1 MGNYW
6 VLQMEVFSMKNK
18 PENKLAFSVLAT
30 LTTGIALVYTFIMFH
45 RIVFAVVGVGVLFLI
60 TAYILTQNIIA
71 YVTMRNK
78 SMNVQIKNYID
89 DISHQIETMNGVQ
102 SKLGK
107 ATYLYTRQ
115 AAEKVTNLENNYTES
130 QAALYKNLSTITNTQ
145 NKATKLMIKYDL
157 NNTTKLIS
165 TIKDMR
171 NHLSETMVQG
181 FDQIQPNNDD
191 VVAVLNDIVSYLK
204 SQPQQVNQGLS
215 VQLNNVAHEL
225 QNISTSIQQVQMP
238 AGSMQTQASVG
249 AMNYSAPSDT
259 TADIVNPETV
269 NNTATA
275 YDQEP
280 VPEETNVITEAAAIP
295 EPIITEEAAPV
306 QETASTDMTE
316 TATDPI
322 PSVDTIDKTATPDIS
337 ATDIP
342 ATENTSEASAN
353 TITDDTV
360 PEPIESAV
368 AENSANDIS
377 TSDNMLGV
385 EGKSSNDMLSAD
397 EIAALFAAADP
408 TPKKEDPVIEDEKE
422 EPFTPTFTVVGKST
436 DPVEEPEEPAKVAT
450 IGDVIA
456 SDDPNRQLSADEIA
470 ALFAAADPVP
480 KKEEPVAAEEA
491 PATPVTDDPNRQLS
505 PDEIAALFAASEPTP
520 KSDEEARIEEQKMD
534 EALAAQAATAPTVTP
549 VSDDPNKQL
558 SPDEIAALFASLG

>member
-1 MGNYW
+1 
-6 VLQMEVFSMKNK
+6 MKNK

-259 TADIVNPETV
+259 AADIVNPETV

-322 PSVDTIDKTATPDIS
+322 PSVDTIEEPLDTSTADI
-337 ATDIP
+337 A
-342 ATENTSEASAN
+342 ATESIVETPEN
-353 TITDDTV
+353 TISVDTITETAEAAITDTT
-360 PEPIESAV
+360 EST
-368 AENSANDIS
+368 EDS
-377 TSDNMLGV
+377 TTSLGI

-436 DPVEEPEEPAKVAT
+436 DPVAEPEEPAKVAT

-470 ALFAAADPVP
+470 ALFAAADPAP

-534 EALAAQAATAPTVTP
+534 EALAAQAAAAPTVTP

>member
-1 MGNYW
+1 M
-6 VLQMEVFSMKNK
+6 NK

-30 LTTGIALVYTFIMFH
+30 LTTGIALIYTFIMFH
-45 RIVFAVVGVGVLFLI
+45 RILFAVVGVSILFLI
-60 TAYILTQNIIA
+60 TAYILVQNIVA
-71 YVTMRNK
+71 YITMRNK

-89 DISHQIETMNGVQ
+89 DISQQLETMNGAQ

-115 AAEKVTNLENNYTES
+115 AAEKVSTLENNYAES

-204 SQPQQVNQGLS
+204 SQPQQLNQGLS
-215 VQLNNVAHEL
+215 IQLNNVAHEL
-225 QNISTSIQQVQMP
+225 QNISTSIQQVQIP
-238 AGSMQTQASVG
+238 AGTPQVQTMADPAYADTEQAKDIPTDNMIPEDIAEDIPEAAVSEDI
-249 AMNYSAPSDT
+249 STIDT
-259 TADIVNPETV
+259 L
-269 NNTATA
+269 ATA
-275 YDQEP
+275 
-280 VPEETNVITEAAAIP
+280 
-295 EPIITEEAAPV
+295 
-306 QETASTDMTE
+306 ETASTE
-316 TATDPI
+316 KP
-322 PSVDTIDKTATPDIS
+322 V
-337 ATDIP
+337 
-342 ATENTSEASAN
+342 
-353 TITDDTV
+353 
-360 PEPIESAV
+360 IESIPEEPV
-368 AENSANDIS
+368 AESIPEEPVAESIPEEPVAESIPEEPVAESIPEEPVAESIPEEAVTNTTESP
-377 TSDNMLGV
+377 DNLGI

-408 TPKKEDPVIEDEKE
+408 APKKEEPVTEETEDA

-436 DPVEEPEEPAKVAT
+436 EAKEETEELTDNVTPITSTEPA
-450 IGDVIA
+450 
-456 SDDPNRQLSADEIA
+456 DDPNRQLSADEIA
-470 ALFAAADPVP
+470 ALFAASDPAP
-480 KKEEPVAAEEA
+480 KKEEPVVDTTPAA
-491 PATPVTDDPNRQLS
+491 PAADDPNRQLS
-505 PDEIAALFAASEPTP
+505 PDEIAALFAASEPEP

-534 EALAAQAATAPTVTP
+534 EALAAQAAAPTVTP

>member
-1 MGNYW
+1 M
-6 VLQMEVFSMKNK
+6 NK

-30 LTTGIALVYTFIMFH
+30 LTTGIALIYTFIMFH
-45 RIVFAVVGVGVLFLI
+45 RILFAVVGVSILFLI
-60 TAYILTQNIIA
+60 TAYILVQNIVA
-71 YVTMRNK
+71 YITMRNK

-89 DISHQIETMNGVQ
+89 DISQQIETMNGAQ

-115 AAEKVTNLENNYTES
+115 AAEKVSTLENNYAES

-191 VVAVLNDIVSYLK
+191 VVVVLNDIVSYLK
-204 SQPQQVNQGLS
+204 SQPQQMNQGLS
-215 VQLNNVAHEL
+215 IQLNNVAHEL
-225 QNISTSIQQVQMP
+225 QNISTSIQQVQVP
-238 AGSMQTQASVG
+238 ANTVPTQASVNPT
-249 AMNYSAPSDT
+249 NYSAPSY
-259 TADIVNPETV
+259 TATDIVNTETIP
-269 NNTATA
+269 TESTF
-275 YDQEP
+275 DQEP
-280 VPEETNVITEAAAIP
+280 VPEATNVITEEAVMP
-295 EPIITEEAAPV
+295 ETIMTEEAAPI
-306 QETASTDMTE
+306 QETASTDITE
-316 TATDPI
+316 NVTDTI
-322 PSVDTIDKTATPDIS
+322 PSVDTIEETITPDIS

-353 TITDDTV
+353 TIPDDTV
-360 PEPIESAV
+360 AEPTEAAV
-368 AENSANDIS
+368 AENPADDIP
-377 TSDNMLGV
+377 TSDNMSGIA
-385 EGKSSNDMLSAD
+385 GKSSNDMLSAD

-408 TPKKEDPVIEDEKE
+408 APKKEEPITEETEDT

-436 DPVEEPEEPAKVAT
+436 EAEEETEELTDNVTPITSTEPA
-450 IGDVIA
+450 
-456 SDDPNRQLSADEIA
+456 DDPNRQLSADEIA
-470 ALFAAADPVP
+470 ALFAAADPAP
-480 KKEEPVAAEEA
+480 KKEEPVVDTTPAA
-491 PATPVTDDPNRQLS
+491 PAADDPNRQLS
-505 PDEIAALFAASEPTP
+505 PDEIAALFAASEPAP

-534 EALAAQAATAPTVTP
+534 EALAAQAAAPTVTP

>member
-1 MGNYW
+1 M
-6 VLQMEVFSMKNK
+6 NK

-30 LTTGIALVYTFIMFH
+30 LTTGIALIYTFIMFH
-45 RIVFAVVGVGVLFLI
+45 RILFAVVGVSILFLI
-60 TAYILTQNIIA
+60 TAYILVQNIVA
-71 YVTMRNK
+71 YITMRNK

-89 DISHQIETMNGVQ
+89 DISQQIETMNGAQ

-115 AAEKVTNLENNYTES
+115 AAEKVSTLENNYAES

-204 SQPQQVNQGLS
+204 SQPQQMNQGLS
-215 VQLNNVAHEL
+215 IQLNNVAHEL
-225 QNISTSIQQVQMP
+225 QNISTSIQQVQVP
-238 AGSMQTQASVG
+238 ANTVPTQASVNPT
-249 AMNYSAPSDT
+249 NYSAPSY
-259 TADIVNPETV
+259 TATDIVNTETIP
-269 NNTATA
+269 TESTF
-275 YDQEP
+275 DQEP
-280 VPEETNVITEAAAIP
+280 VPEATNVITEEAVMP
-295 EPIITEEAAPV
+295 ETIMTEEAAPI
-306 QETASTDMTE
+306 QEIASTDITE
-316 TATDPI
+316 NVTDTI
-322 PSVDTIDKTATPDIS
+322 PSVDTIEETVTPDIS

-353 TITDDTV
+353 TIPDDTV
-360 PEPIESAV
+360 AEPTEAAV
-368 AENSANDIS
+368 AENPADDIP
-377 TSDNMLGV
+377 TSDNMSGIA
-385 EGKSSNDMLSAD
+385 GKSSNDMLSAD

-408 TPKKEDPVIEDEKE
+408 TPKKEEPVTEEAEQE

-436 DPVEEPEEPAKVAT
+436 EAEEETEELTDNVTPITSTEPA
-450 IGDVIA
+450 
-456 SDDPNRQLSADEIA
+456 DDPNRQLSADEIA
-470 ALFAAADPVP
+470 ALFAAADPAP
-480 KKEEPVAAEEA
+480 KKEEPVVDTTPAA
-491 PATPVTDDPNRQLS
+491 PAADDPNRQLS
-505 PDEIAALFAASEPTP
+505 PDEIAALFAASEPAP

-534 EALAAQAATAPTVTP
+534 EALAAQAATPTVTP

>member
-1 MGNYW
+1 MN
-6 VLQMEVFSMKNK
+6 NK

-45 RIVFAVVGVGVLFLI
+45 RIVFAVIGAGILFLI

-71 YVTMRNK
+71 YITMRNK

-89 DISHQIETMNGVQ
+89 DISHQLETMNGEQ
-102 SKLGK
+102 SRLGK

-115 AAEKVTNLENNYTES
+115 AAEKVSNLENNYTES

-215 VQLNNVAHEL
+215 IQLNNVAHEL
-225 QNISTSIQQVQMP
+225 QNISTSIQQVQVP
-238 AGSMQTQASVG
+238 ANTVPTQASVNPT
-249 AMNYSAPSDT
+249 NYSAPSY
-259 TADIVNPETV
+259 TATDVVNTETV
-269 NNTATA
+269 PTESTF
-275 YDQEP
+275 DQEP
-280 VPEETNVITEAAAIP
+280 VPEATNVIIEEAVMP
-295 EPIITEEAAPV
+295 ETIMTEEAAPI
-306 QETASTDMTE
+306 QETASTDITE
-316 TATDPI
+316 NVTDTI
-322 PSVDTIDKTATPDIS
+322 PSVDTIEETITPDIS

-353 TITDDTV
+353 IIPDDTV
-360 PEPIESAV
+360 AEPTEAAV
-368 AENSANDIS
+368 AENPADDIPA
-377 TSDNMLGV
+377 SDNISGI

-408 TPKKEDPVIEDEKE
+408 TPKKEEPVTEEAEEE

-436 DPVEEPEEPAKVAT
+436 DPVEEAEEPAKVAT
-450 IGDVIA
+450 IGDVLA

-470 ALFAAADPVP
+470 ALFAAADPAP
-480 KKEEPVAAEEA
+480 KKEEPVAAEV
-491 PATPVTDDPNRQLS
+491 PTTPVTDDPNRQLS

-534 EALAAQAATAPTVTP
+534 EALAAQAAAAPTVTP

>member
-1 MGNYW
+1 M
-6 VLQMEVFSMKNK
+6 NK

-30 LTTGIALVYTFIMFH
+30 LTTGIALIYTFIMFH
-45 RIVFAVVGVGVLFLI
+45 RILFAVVGVSILFLI
-60 TAYILTQNIIA
+60 TAYILVQNIVA
-71 YVTMRNK
+71 YITMRNK

-89 DISHQIETMNGVQ
+89 DISQQIETMNGAQ

-115 AAEKVTNLENNYTES
+115 AAEKVSTLENNYAES

-204 SQPQQVNQGLS
+204 SQPQQMNQGLS
-215 VQLNNVAHEL
+215 IQLNNVAHEL
-225 QNISTSIQQVQMP
+225 QNISTSIQQVQVP
-238 AGSMQTQASVG
+238 AGTPQVQT
-249 AMNYSAPSDT
+249 M
-259 TADIVNPETV
+259 ADPAYAGTEQTEDIPTDHMIPEDI
-269 NNTATA
+269 AE
-275 YDQEP
+275 DIP
-280 VPEETNVITEAAAIP
+280 EAA
-295 EPIITEEAAPV
+295 V
-306 QETASTDMTE
+306 
-316 TATDPI
+316 
-322 PSVDTIDKTATPDIS
+322 
-337 ATDIP
+337 
-342 ATENTSEASAN
+342 SE
-353 TITDDTV
+353 
-360 PEPIESAV
+360 
-368 AENSANDIS
+368 DIS
-377 TSDNMLGV
+377 TIDTLATTETTSTEKPVTESIPEEPVAESIPEGAVTNTTESQDNLGI

-408 TPKKEDPVIEDEKE
+408 APKKEEPITEETEDT

-436 DPVEEPEEPAKVAT
+436 EAEEETEELTDNVTPITSTEPV
-450 IGDVIA
+450 
-456 SDDPNRQLSADEIA
+456 DDPNRQLSADEIA
-470 ALFAAADPVP
+470 ALFAAADPAP
-480 KKEEPVAAEEA
+480 KKEEPVVDTTPAA
-491 PATPVTDDPNRQLS
+491 PAADDPNRQLS
-505 PDEIAALFAASEPTP
+505 PDEIAALFAASEPAP

-534 EALAAQAATAPTVTP
+534 EALAAQAAATPTVTP

>member
-1 MGNYW
+1 M
-6 VLQMEVFSMKNK
+6 NK

-30 LTTGIALVYTFIMFH
+30 LTTGIALIYTFIMFH
-45 RIVFAVVGVGVLFLI
+45 RILFAVVGVSILFLI
-60 TAYILTQNIIA
+60 TAYILVQNIVA
-71 YVTMRNK
+71 YITMRNK

-89 DISHQIETMNGVQ
+89 DISQQIETMNGAQ

-115 AAEKVTNLENNYTES
+115 AAEKVSTLENNYAES

-204 SQPQQVNQGLS
+204 SQPQQMNQGLS
-215 VQLNNVAHEL
+215 IQLNNVAHEL
-225 QNISTSIQQVQMP
+225 QNISTSIQQVQVP
-238 AGSMQTQASVG
+238 ANTVPTQASVNPT
-249 AMNYSAPSDT
+249 NYSAPSY
-259 TADIVNPETV
+259 
-269 NNTATA
+269 TATDIINTETIPTESTF
-275 YDQEP
+275 DQEP
-280 VPEETNVITEAAAIP
+280 VPEATNVITEEAVMP
-295 EPIITEEAAPV
+295 ETIMTEEAAPI
-306 QETASTDMTE
+306 QETASTDITE
-316 TATDPI
+316 NVTDTI
-322 PSVDTIDKTATPDIS
+322 PSVDTIEETITPDIS

-353 TITDDTV
+353 TIPDDTV
-360 PEPIESAV
+360 AEPTEAAV
-368 AENSANDIS
+368 AENPADDIP
-377 TSDNMLGV
+377 TSDNMSGIA
-385 EGKSSNDMLSAD
+385 GKSSNDMLSAD

-408 TPKKEDPVIEDEKE
+408 APKKEEPITEETEDT

-436 DPVEEPEEPAKVAT
+436 EAEEETEELTDNVTPITSTEPA
-450 IGDVIA
+450 
-456 SDDPNRQLSADEIA
+456 DDLNRQLSADEIA
-470 ALFAAADPVP
+470 ALFAAADPAP
-480 KKEEPVAAEEA
+480 KKEEPVVDTTPAA
-491 PATPVTDDPNRQLS
+491 PAADDSNRQLS
-505 PDEIAALFAASEPTP
+505 PDEIAALFAASEPAP

-534 EALAAQAATAPTVTP
+534 EALAAQATAPTVTP

>member
-1 MGNYW
+1 M
-6 VLQMEVFSMKNK
+6 NK

-30 LTTGIALVYTFIMFH
+30 LTTGIALIYTFIMFH
-45 RIVFAVVGVGVLFLI
+45 RILFAIVGVSILFLI
-60 TAYILTQNIIA
+60 TAYILVQNIVA
-71 YVTMRNK
+71 YITMRNK

-89 DISHQIETMNGVQ
+89 DISQQLETMNGAQ

-115 AAEKVTNLENNYTES
+115 AAEKVSTLENNYAES

-204 SQPQQVNQGLS
+204 SQPQQMNQGLS
-215 VQLNNVAHEL
+215 IQLNNVAHEL
-225 QNISTSIQQVQMP
+225 QNISTSIQQVQIP
-238 AGSMQTQASVG
+238 AGTPQVQTMADPAYADTEQAKNIPTDNMIPEDIAEDIPEAAVSEDI
-249 AMNYSAPSDT
+249 STIDT
-259 TADIVNPETV
+259 L
-269 NNTATA
+269 ATA
-275 YDQEP
+275 
-280 VPEETNVITEAAAIP
+280 
-295 EPIITEEAAPV
+295 
-306 QETASTDMTE
+306 ETASTE
-316 TATDPI
+316 KPVIESI
-322 PSVDTIDKTATPDIS
+322 PEEPVAESVLEEPVAES
-337 ATDIP
+337 IP
-342 ATENTSEASAN
+342 E
-353 TITDDTV
+353 
-360 PEPIESAV
+360 EPIAESIPEEAV
-368 AENSANDIS
+368 TNTTESP
-377 TSDNMLGV
+377 DNLGI

-408 TPKKEDPVIEDEKE
+408 APKKEEPVTEETADA

-436 DPVEEPEEPAKVAT
+436 EAKEETEELTDNVTPITSTEPA
-450 IGDVIA
+450 
-456 SDDPNRQLSADEIA
+456 DDPNRQLSADEIA
-470 ALFAAADPVP
+470 ALFAASDPAP
-480 KKEEPVAAEEA
+480 KKEEPVVDTTPAA
-491 PATPVTDDPNRQLS
+491 PAADDSNRQLS
-505 PDEIAALFAASEPTP
+505 TDEIAALFAASEPAP

-534 EALAAQAATAPTVTP
+534 EALAAQADAPTVTP

>member
-1 MGNYW
+1 M
-6 VLQMEVFSMKNK
+6 NK

-30 LTTGIALVYTFIMFH
+30 LTTGIALIYTFIMFH
-45 RIVFAVVGVGVLFLI
+45 RILFAVVGVSILFLI
-60 TAYILTQNIIA
+60 TAYILVQNIVA
-71 YVTMRNK
+71 YITMRNK

-89 DISHQIETMNGVQ
+89 DISQQIETMNGAQ

-115 AAEKVTNLENNYTES
+115 AAEKVSTLENNYAES

-204 SQPQQVNQGLS
+204 SQPQQMNQGLS
-215 VQLNNVAHEL
+215 IQLNNVAHEL
-225 QNISTSIQQVQMP
+225 QNISTSIQQVQVP
-238 AGSMQTQASVG
+238 ANTVPTQASVNPT
-249 AMNYSAPSDT
+249 NYSAPSY
-259 TADIVNPETV
+259 TATDIVNTETIP
-269 NNTATA
+269 TESTF
-275 YDQEP
+275 DQEP
-280 VPEETNVITEAAAIP
+280 VPEATNVITKEAVMP
-295 EPIITEEAAPV
+295 ETIMTEEAAPI
-306 QETASTDMTE
+306 QETASTDITE
-316 TATDPI
+316 NVTDTI
-322 PSVDTIDKTATPDIS
+322 PSVDTIEETITPDIS

-353 TITDDTV
+353 TIPDDTV
-360 PEPIESAV
+360 AEPTEAAV
-368 AENSANDIS
+368 AENPADDIP
-377 TSDNMLGV
+377 TPDNMLGIA
-385 EGKSSNDMLSAD
+385 GKSSNDMLSAD

-408 TPKKEDPVIEDEKE
+408 TPKKEEPVTEETEDT

-436 DPVEEPEEPAKVAT
+436 EAEEETEELTDNVTPITSTEPA
-450 IGDVIA
+450 
-456 SDDPNRQLSADEIA
+456 DDPNRQLSADEIA
-470 ALFAAADPVP
+470 ALFAAADPAP
-480 KKEEPVAAEEA
+480 KKEEPVVDTTPAA
-491 PATPVTDDPNRQLS
+491 PAADDPNRQLS
-505 PDEIAALFAASEPTP
+505 PDEIAALFAASEPAP

-534 EALAAQAATAPTVTP
+534 EALAAQAAAPTVTP

>member
-1 MGNYW
+1 M
-6 VLQMEVFSMKNK
+6 NK

-30 LTTGIALVYTFIMFH
+30 LTTGIALIYTFIMFH
-45 RIVFAVVGVGVLFLI
+45 RILFAVVGVSILFLI
-60 TAYILTQNIIA
+60 TAYILVQNIVA
-71 YVTMRNK
+71 YITMRNK

-89 DISHQIETMNGVQ
+89 DISQQLETMNGAQ

-107 ATYLYTRQ
+107 ATYLYARQ
-115 AAEKVTNLENNYTES
+115 AAEKVSTLENNYAES

-204 SQPQQVNQGLS
+204 SQPQQMNQGLS
-215 VQLNNVAHEL
+215 IQLNNVAHEL
-225 QNISTSIQQVQMP
+225 QNISTSIQQVQIP
-238 AGSMQTQASVG
+238 AGTPQVQTMADPAYADTEQAKDIPTDNMIPEDIAEDIPEAAVLEDISTI
-249 AMNYSAPSDT
+249 DT
-259 TADIVNPETV
+259 L
-269 NNTATA
+269 ATA
-275 YDQEP
+275 
-280 VPEETNVITEAAAIP
+280 
-295 EPIITEEAAPV
+295 
-306 QETASTDMTE
+306 ETASTE
-316 TATDPI
+316 KPVIESI
-322 PSVDTIDKTATPDIS
+322 PEEPVIES
-337 ATDIP
+337 
-342 ATENTSEASAN
+342 
-353 TITDDTV
+353 V
-360 PEPIESAV
+360 PEEPV
-368 AENSANDIS
+368 AESIPEEAVTNTTESP
-377 TSDNMLGV
+377 DNLGI

-408 TPKKEDPVIEDEKE
+408 APKKEEPVTEETADA

-436 DPVEEPEEPAKVAT
+436 EAKEETEELTDNVTPITSTEPA
-450 IGDVIA
+450 
-456 SDDPNRQLSADEIA
+456 DDPNRQLSADEIA
-470 ALFAAADPVP
+470 ALFASSDPAP
-480 KKEEPVAAEEA
+480 KKEEPVVDTTPAA
-491 PATPVTDDPNRQLS
+491 PAADDPNRQLS
-505 PDEIAALFAASEPTP
+505 PDEIAALFAASEPAP

-534 EALAAQAATAPTVTP
+534 EALAAQAAAPTVTP

>member
-1 MGNYW
+1 M
-6 VLQMEVFSMKNK
+6 NK

-30 LTTGIALVYTFIMFH
+30 LTTGIALIYTFIMFH
-45 RIVFAVVGVGVLFLI
+45 RILFAVVGVSILFLI
-60 TAYILTQNIIA
+60 TAYILVQNIVA
-71 YVTMRNK
+71 YITMRNK

-89 DISHQIETMNGVQ
+89 DISQQLETMNGAQ

-115 AAEKVTNLENNYTES
+115 AAKKVSTLENNYAES

-204 SQPQQVNQGLS
+204 SQPQQLNQGLS
-215 VQLNNVAHEL
+215 IQLNNVAHEL
-225 QNISTSIQQVQMP
+225 QNISTSIQQVQIP
-238 AGSMQTQASVG
+238 AGTPQVQTMADPAYADTEQAKDIPTDNMIPEDIAEDIPEAAVSEDI
-249 AMNYSAPSDT
+249 STIDT
-259 TADIVNPETV
+259 L
-269 NNTATA
+269 ATA
-275 YDQEP
+275 
-280 VPEETNVITEAAAIP
+280 
-295 EPIITEEAAPV
+295 
-306 QETASTDMTE
+306 ETASTE
-316 TATDPI
+316 KPVIESI
-322 PSVDTIDKTATPDIS
+322 PEEPVAESIPEEPVAESIPEEPVAESIPEEPVAESVLEEPVAES
-337 ATDIP
+337 
-342 ATENTSEASAN
+342 
-353 TITDDTV
+353 V
-360 PEPIESAV
+360 PEEAVTNTTESP
-368 AENSANDIS
+368 
-377 TSDNMLGV
+377 DNLGI

-408 TPKKEDPVIEDEKE
+408 APKKEEPVMEETADA

-436 DPVEEPEEPAKVAT
+436 EAKEETEEPTDNVTPITSTEPA
-450 IGDVIA
+450 
-456 SDDPNRQLSADEIA
+456 DDPSRQLSADEIA
-470 ALFAAADPVP
+470 ALFAASDPAP
-480 KKEEPVAAEEA
+480 KKEEPVVDTTPAA
-491 PATPVTDDPNRQLS
+491 PAADDSNRQLS
-505 PDEIAALFAASEPTP
+505 TDEIAALFAASEPAP

-534 EALAAQAATAPTVTP
+534 EALAAQAAAPTVTP

>member
-1 MGNYW
+1 M
-6 VLQMEVFSMKNK
+6 NK

-30 LTTGIALVYTFIMFH
+30 LTTGIALIYTFIMFH
-45 RIVFAVVGVGVLFLI
+45 RILFAVVGASILFLI
-60 TAYILTQNIIA
+60 TAYILVQNIVA
-71 YVTMRNK
+71 YITMRNK

-89 DISHQIETMNGVQ
+89 DISQQIETMNGAQ

-115 AAEKVTNLENNYTES
+115 AAEKVSTLENNYAES

-204 SQPQQVNQGLS
+204 SQPQQMNQGLS
-215 VQLNNVAHEL
+215 IQLNNVAHEL
-225 QNISTSIQQVQMP
+225 QNISTSIQQVQVP
-238 AGSMQTQASVG
+238 ANTVPTQASVNPT
-249 AMNYSAPSDT
+249 NYSAPSY
-259 TADIVNPETV
+259 TATDIVNTETIP
-269 NNTATA
+269 TESTF
-275 YDQEP
+275 DQES
-280 VPEETNVITEAAAIP
+280 VPEATNVITEEAVMP
-295 EPIITEEAAPV
+295 ETIMTEEAAPI
-306 QETASTDMTE
+306 QETASTDITE
-316 TATDPI
+316 NVTDTT
-322 PSVDTIDKTATPDIS
+322 PSVDTIEETITPDIS

-353 TITDDTV
+353 TIPDDTV
-360 PEPIESAV
+360 AEPTEAAV
-368 AENSANDIS
+368 AENPADDIP
-377 TSDNMLGV
+377 TSDNMSGIA
-385 EGKSSNDMLSAD
+385 GKSSNDMLSAD

-408 TPKKEDPVIEDEKE
+408 TPKKEEPVTEEAEQE

-436 DPVEEPEEPAKVAT
+436 DPVEEAEEPTKVAT
-450 IGDVIA
+450 IGDVLA

-470 ALFAAADPVP
+470 ALFAAADPAP
-480 KKEEPVAAEEA
+480 KKEEPVAAEV

-534 EALAAQAATAPTVTP
+534 EALATQAAATPTVTP

>member
-1 MGNYW
+1 M
-6 VLQMEVFSMKNK
+6 NK

-30 LTTGIALVYTFIMFH
+30 LTTGIALIYTFIMFH
-45 RIVFAVVGVGVLFLI
+45 RILFAVVGVSILFLI
-60 TAYILTQNIIA
+60 TAYILVQNIVA
-71 YVTMRNK
+71 YITMRNK

-89 DISHQIETMNGVQ
+89 DISQQLETMNGAQ

-115 AAEKVTNLENNYTES
+115 AAEKVSTLENNYAES

-204 SQPQQVNQGLS
+204 SQPQQLNQGLS
-215 VQLNNVAHEL
+215 IQLNNVAHEL
-225 QNISTSIQQVQMP
+225 QNISTSIQQVQIP
-238 AGSMQTQASVG
+238 AGTPQVQTMADPAYADTEQAKDIPTDNMILEDIAEDIPEAAVSEDI
-249 AMNYSAPSDT
+249 STIDT
-259 TADIVNPETV
+259 L
-269 NNTATA
+269 ATA
-275 YDQEP
+275 
-280 VPEETNVITEAAAIP
+280 
-295 EPIITEEAAPV
+295 
-306 QETASTDMTE
+306 ETASTE
-316 TATDPI
+316 KPVIESI
-322 PSVDTIDKTATPDIS
+322 PEEPVAESVLEEPVAES
-337 ATDIP
+337 IP
-342 ATENTSEASAN
+342 E
-353 TITDDTV
+353 
-360 PEPIESAV
+360 EPIAESIPEEAV
-368 AENSANDIS
+368 TNTTESP
-377 TSDNMLGV
+377 DNLGI

-408 TPKKEDPVIEDEKE
+408 APKKEEPVTEETADA

-436 DPVEEPEEPAKVAT
+436 EAKEETEEPTDNVTPITSTEPA
-450 IGDVIA
+450 
-456 SDDPNRQLSADEIA
+456 DDPNRQLSADEIA
-470 ALFAAADPVP
+470 ALFAASDPAP
-480 KKEEPVAAEEA
+480 KKEEPVVDTTPAA
-491 PATPVTDDPNRQLS
+491 PAADDPNRQLS
-505 PDEIAALFAASEPTP
+505 PDEIAALFAASEPAP

-534 EALAAQAATAPTVTP
+534 EALAAQAAAPTVTP

>member
-1 MGNYW
+1 M
-6 VLQMEVFSMKNK
+6 NK

-30 LTTGIALVYTFIMFH
+30 LTTGIALIYTFIMFH
-45 RIVFAVVGVGVLFLI
+45 RILFAVVGVSILFLI
-60 TAYILTQNIIA
+60 TAYILVQNIVA
-71 YVTMRNK
+71 YITMRNK

-89 DISHQIETMNGVQ
+89 DISQQIETMNGAQ

-115 AAEKVTNLENNYTES
+115 AAEKVSTLENNYAES

-204 SQPQQVNQGLS
+204 SQPQQMNQGLS
-215 VQLNNVAHEL
+215 IQLNNVAHEL
-225 QNISTSIQQVQMP
+225 QNISTSIQQVQVP
-238 AGSMQTQASVG
+238 AGTPQVQT
-249 AMNYSAPSDT
+249 M
-259 TADIVNPETV
+259 ADPAYAGTEQTEDIPTDHMIPEDI
-269 NNTATA
+269 AE
-275 YDQEP
+275 DIP
-280 VPEETNVITEAAAIP
+280 EAA
-295 EPIITEEAAPV
+295 V
-306 QETASTDMTE
+306 
-316 TATDPI
+316 
-322 PSVDTIDKTATPDIS
+322 
-337 ATDIP
+337 
-342 ATENTSEASAN
+342 SE
-353 TITDDTV
+353 
-360 PEPIESAV
+360 
-368 AENSANDIS
+368 DIS
-377 TSDNMLGV
+377 TIDTLATTETVSTEKPVIESIPEEPVAEFIPEEPVAESIPEEAVTNTTESQDNLGI

-408 TPKKEDPVIEDEKE
+408 APKKEEPITEETEDT

-436 DPVEEPEEPAKVAT
+436 EAEEETEELTDNVTPITSTEPA
-450 IGDVIA
+450 
-456 SDDPNRQLSADEIA
+456 DDPNRQLSADEIA
-470 ALFAAADPVP
+470 ALFAAADPAP
-480 KKEEPVAAEEA
+480 KKEEPVVDTTPAA
-491 PATPVTDDPNRQLS
+491 PAADDPNRQLS
-505 PDEIAALFAASEPTP
+505 PDEIAALFAASEPAP

-534 EALAAQAATAPTVTP
+534 EALAAQAAAPIVTP

>member
-1 MGNYW
+1 M
-6 VLQMEVFSMKNK
+6 NK

-30 LTTGIALVYTFIMFH
+30 LTTGIALIYTFIMFH
-45 RIVFAVVGVGVLFLI
+45 RILFAVVGVSILFLI
-60 TAYILTQNIIA
+60 TAYILVQNIVA
-71 YVTMRNK
+71 YITMRNK

-89 DISHQIETMNGVQ
+89 DISQQIETMNGAQ

-115 AAEKVTNLENNYTES
+115 AAEKVSTLENNYAES

-204 SQPQQVNQGLS
+204 SQPQQMNQGLS
-215 VQLNNVAHEL
+215 IQLNNVAHEL
-225 QNISTSIQQVQMP
+225 QNISTSIQQVQVP
-238 AGSMQTQASVG
+238 ANTVPTQASVNPT
-249 AMNYSAPSDT
+249 NYSAPSY
-259 TADIVNPETV
+259 TATDIVNTETIP
-269 NNTATA
+269 TESTF
-275 YDQEP
+275 DQES
-280 VPEETNVITEAAAIP
+280 VPEATNVITEEAVMP
-295 EPIITEEAAPV
+295 ETIMTEEAAPI
-306 QETASTDMTE
+306 QETASTDITE
-316 TATDPI
+316 NVTDTT
-322 PSVDTIDKTATPDIS
+322 PSVDTIEETITPDIS

-353 TITDDTV
+353 TIPDDTV
-360 PEPIESAV
+360 AEPTEAAV
-368 AENSANDIS
+368 AENPADDIP
-377 TSDNMLGV
+377 TSDNMSGIA
-385 EGKSSNDMLSAD
+385 GKSSNDMLSAD

-408 TPKKEDPVIEDEKE
+408 TPKKEEPVTEEAEQE

-436 DPVEEPEEPAKVAT
+436 DPVEEAEEPTKVAT
-450 IGDVIA
+450 IGDVLA

-470 ALFAAADPVP
+470 ALFAAADPAP
-480 KKEEPVAAEEA
+480 KKEEPVAAEV

-534 EALAAQAATAPTVTP
+534 EALAAQAAATPTVTP

>member
-1 MGNYW
+1 M
-6 VLQMEVFSMKNK
+6 NK

-30 LTTGIALVYTFIMFH
+30 LTTGIALIYTFIMFH
-45 RIVFAVVGVGVLFLI
+45 RILFAVVGVSILFLI
-60 TAYILTQNIIA
+60 TAYILVQNIVA
-71 YVTMRNK
+71 YITMRNK

-89 DISHQIETMNGVQ
+89 DISQQLETMNGAQ

-115 AAEKVTNLENNYTES
+115 AAEKVSTLENNYAES

-204 SQPQQVNQGLS
+204 SQPQQLNQGLS
-215 VQLNNVAHEL
+215 IQLNNVAHEL
-225 QNISTSIQQVQMP
+225 QNISTSIQQVQIP
-238 AGSMQTQASVG
+238 AGTPQVQTMADPAYADTEQAKDIPTDNMIPEDIAEDIPEAAVSEDI
-249 AMNYSAPSDT
+249 STIDT
-259 TADIVNPETV
+259 L
-269 NNTATA
+269 ATA
-275 YDQEP
+275 
-280 VPEETNVITEAAAIP
+280 
-295 EPIITEEAAPV
+295 
-306 QETASTDMTE
+306 ETASTE
-316 TATDPI
+316 KP
-322 PSVDTIDKTATPDIS
+322 V
-337 ATDIP
+337 
-342 ATENTSEASAN
+342 
-353 TITDDTV
+353 
-360 PEPIESAV
+360 IESIPEEPV
-368 AENSANDIS
+368 AESIPEEAVTNTTESP
-377 TSDNMLGV
+377 DNLGI

-408 TPKKEDPVIEDEKE
+408 APKKEEPVTEETADA

-436 DPVEEPEEPAKVAT
+436 EAKEETEELTDNVTPIT
-450 IGDVIA
+450 
-456 SDDPNRQLSADEIA
+456 STEPTDDPNRQLSADEIA
-470 ALFAAADPVP
+470 ALFAASDPAP
-480 KKEEPVAAEEA
+480 KKEEPVVDTTPAAPTA
-491 PATPVTDDPNRQLS
+491 DDPNRQLS
-505 PDEIAALFAASEPTP
+505 PDEIAALFAASEPAP

-534 EALAAQAATAPTVTP
+534 EALAAQAAAPTVTP

>member
-1 MGNYW
+1 M
-6 VLQMEVFSMKNK
+6 NK

-30 LTTGIALVYTFIMFH
+30 LTTGIALIYTFIMFH
-45 RIVFAVVGVGVLFLI
+45 RILFAVVGVSILFLI
-60 TAYILTQNIIA
+60 TAYILVQNIVA
-71 YVTMRNK
+71 YITMRNK

-89 DISHQIETMNGVQ
+89 DISQQIETMNGAQ

-115 AAEKVTNLENNYTES
+115 AAEKVSTLENNYAES

-204 SQPQQVNQGLS
+204 SQPQQMNQGLS
-215 VQLNNVAHEL
+215 IQLNNVAHEL
-225 QNISTSIQQVQMP
+225 QNISTSIQQVQVP
-238 AGSMQTQASVG
+238 AGTPQVQT
-249 AMNYSAPSDT
+249 M
-259 TADIVNPETV
+259 ADPAYAGTEQTEDIPTDHMIPEDI
-269 NNTATA
+269 AE
-275 YDQEP
+275 DIP
-280 VPEETNVITEAAAIP
+280 EAA
-295 EPIITEEAAPV
+295 V
-306 QETASTDMTE
+306 
-316 TATDPI
+316 
-322 PSVDTIDKTATPDIS
+322 
-337 ATDIP
+337 
-342 ATENTSEASAN
+342 SE
-353 TITDDTV
+353 
-360 PEPIESAV
+360 
-368 AENSANDIS
+368 DIS
-377 TSDNMLGV
+377 TIDTLATTETTSTEKPVTESIPEEPVAESIPEEPVAESIPEEAVTNTTESQDNLGI

-408 TPKKEDPVIEDEKE
+408 APKKEEPITEETEDT

-436 DPVEEPEEPAKVAT
+436 EAEEETEELTDNVTPITSTEPA
-450 IGDVIA
+450 
-456 SDDPNRQLSADEIA
+456 DDPNRQLSADEIA
-470 ALFAAADPVP
+470 ALFAAADPAP
-480 KKEEPVAAEEA
+480 KKEEPVVDTTPAA
-491 PATPVTDDPNRQLS
+491 PAADDPNRQLS
-505 PDEIAALFAASEPTP
+505 PDEIAALFAASEPAP

-534 EALAAQAATAPTVTP
+534 EALAAQAAAPTVTP

>member
-1 MGNYW
+1 
-6 VLQMEVFSMKNK
+6 MKNK

-269 NNTATA
+269 NNTATT

-322 PSVDTIDKTATPDIS
+322 SSVDTVEEPLDTSTADIAATESIVETPENTISVDTITETA
-337 ATDIP
+337 
-342 ATENTSEASAN
+342 EAA
-353 TITDDTV
+353 ITDTT
-360 PEPIESAV
+360 EST
-368 AENSANDIS
+368 EDS
-377 TSDNMLGV
+377 TTSLGI

-408 TPKKEDPVIEDEKE
+408 TPKKEDPVIEGEKE

-436 DPVEEPEEPAKVAT
+436 DPVAEPEEPAKVAT

-470 ALFAAADPVP
+470 ALFAAADPAP
-480 KKEEPVAAEEA
+480 KKEEPVAAEA
-491 PATPVTDDPNRQLS
+491 PTTPVTDDPNRQLS

-534 EALAAQAATAPTVTP
+534 EALAAQSAAAPTVTP

>member
-1 MGNYW
+1 MN
-6 VLQMEVFSMKNK
+6 NK

-45 RIVFAVVGVGVLFLI
+45 RIVFAVVGVGALFLI

-71 YVTMRNK
+71 YITMRNK

-204 SQPQQVNQGLS
+204 SQPQQVNEGLS
-215 VQLNNVAHEL
+215 IQLNNVAHEL
-225 QNISTSIQQVQMP
+225 QNISTSIQQVQVP
-238 AGSMQTQASVG
+238 TGSVQPQASVDT
-249 AMNYSAPSDT
+249 MNYSAPSDT
-259 TADIVNPETV
+259 RADAVNTETV
-269 NNTATA
+269 YTTATF
-275 YDQEP
+275 DQEP
-280 VPEETNVITEAAAIP
+280 VQEETNAITETAAIP
-295 EPIITEEAAPV
+295 EPIITEEAASM
-306 QETASTDMTE
+306 QETTSTDITE
-316 TATDPI
+316 NATDTI
-322 PSVDTIDKTATPDIS
+322 SSVDTIEETITPDIS

-353 TITDDTV
+353 TVTDDIV
-360 PEPIESAV
+360 PEPIEA
-368 AENSANDIS
+368 ATPTTFTED
-377 TSDNMLGV
+377 LGI
-385 EGKSSNDMLSAD
+385 EGKSSTDMLSTD
-397 EIAALFAAADP
+397 EIAALFAASEPA
-408 TPKKEDPVIEDEKE
+408 PKTEEASIEEVEEE

-470 ALFAAADPVP
+470 ALFAAADPTP
-480 KKEEPVAAEEA
+480 KKEEPVAAEV
-491 PATPVTDDPNRQLS
+491 PATPVADDPNRQLS

-534 EALAAQAATAPTVTP
+534 EALAAQAAATPTVTP

>member
-1 MGNYW
+1 MN
-6 VLQMEVFSMKNK
+6 NK

-45 RIVFAVVGVGVLFLI
+45 RIVFAVIGAGVLFLI

-71 YVTMRNK
+71 YITMRNK

-89 DISHQIETMNGVQ
+89 DISHQLETMNGEQ

-115 AAEKVTNLENNYTES
+115 AAEKVSNLENNYTES

-215 VQLNNVAHEL
+215 IQLNNVAHEL
-225 QNISTSIQQVQMP
+225 QNISTSIQQVQVP
-238 AGSMQTQASVG
+238 ANTVPTQASVNPT
-249 AMNYSAPSDT
+249 NYSAPSYT
-259 TADIVNPETV
+259 TADVVNTETLP
-269 NNTATA
+269 TESTF
-275 YDQEP
+275 DQEP
-280 VPEETNVITEAAAIP
+280 VPEATNVITEEAVMP
-295 EPIITEEAAPV
+295 ETIMTEETESTDITENV
-306 QETASTDMTE
+306 TDT
-316 TATDPI
+316 I
-322 PSVDTIDKTATPDIS
+322 PSVDTIEETITPDIS

-342 ATENTSEASAN
+342 ATENTSEASAD
-353 TITDDTV
+353 TIPDDTV
-360 PEPIESAV
+360 AEPTEAAV
-368 AENSANDIS
+368 AENSTDDIS
-377 TSDNMLGV
+377 TSDNMSGI

-408 TPKKEDPVIEDEKE
+408 TPKKEEPVTEEE

-436 DPVEEPEEPAKVAT
+436 DPVEEAEEPAKVAT

-470 ALFAAADPVP
+470 ALFAAADPAP
-480 KKEEPVAAEEA
+480 KKEEPVGAEA

-534 EALAAQAATAPTVTP
+534 EALAAQAAAAPTVTP

>member
-1 MGNYW
+1 M
-6 VLQMEVFSMKNK
+6 NK

-30 LTTGIALVYTFIMFH
+30 LTTGIALIYTFIMFH
-45 RIVFAVVGVGVLFLI
+45 RILFAVVGVSILFLI
-60 TAYILTQNIIA
+60 TAYILVQNIVA
-71 YVTMRNK
+71 YITMRNK

-89 DISHQIETMNGVQ
+89 DISQQIETMNGAQ

-115 AAEKVTNLENNYTES
+115 AAEKVSTLENNYAES

-204 SQPQQVNQGLS
+204 SQPQQMNQGLS
-215 VQLNNVAHEL
+215 IQLNNVAHEL

-238 AGSMQTQASVG
+238 AGTPQVQPMADPAYADTEQAKNIPTDN
-249 AMNYSAPSDT
+249 MIPE
-259 TADIVNPETV
+259 DIAE
-269 NNTATA
+269 
-275 YDQEP
+275 DI
-280 VPEETNVITEAAAIP
+280 PEEPIAESIP
-295 EPIITEEAAPV
+295 EEAV
-306 QETASTDMTE
+306 
-316 TATDPI
+316 
-322 PSVDTIDKTATPDIS
+322 
-337 ATDIP
+337 
-342 ATENTSEASAN
+342 AN
-353 TITDDTV
+353 TT
-360 PEPIESAV
+360 ES
-368 AENSANDIS
+368 
-377 TSDNMLGV
+377 SDNLGI

-408 TPKKEDPVIEDEKE
+408 TPKKEEPVTEENE
-422 EPFTPTFTVVGKST
+422 NAEPFTPTFTVVGKST
-436 DPVEEPEEPAKVAT
+436 ETAEETEELTDNVTPITSTEPA
-450 IGDVIA
+450 
-456 SDDPNRQLSADEIA
+456 DDPNRQLSADEIS
-470 ALFAAADPVP
+470 ALFAAADPAP
-480 KKEEPVAAEEA
+480 KKEEPVATE
-491 PATPVTDDPNRQLS
+491 TPVTPANDDPNRQLS

-520 KSDEEARIEEQKMD
+520 KSDEEARLEEQKMD
-534 EALAAQAATAPTVTP
+534 EALAAQTTAAPTVTP

-558 SPDEIAALFASLG
+558 TPDEIAALFASLG

>member
-1 MGNYW
+1 M
-6 VLQMEVFSMKNK
+6 NK

-30 LTTGIALVYTFIMFH
+30 LTTGIALIYTFIMFH
-45 RIVFAVVGVGVLFLI
+45 RILFAVVGVSILFLI
-60 TAYILTQNIIA
+60 TAYILVQNIVA
-71 YVTMRNK
+71 YITMRNK

-89 DISHQIETMNGVQ
+89 DISQQIETMNGAQ

-115 AAEKVTNLENNYTES
+115 AAEKVSTLENNYAES

-204 SQPQQVNQGLS
+204 SQPQQMNQGLS
-215 VQLNNVAHEL
+215 IQLNNVAHEL
-225 QNISTSIQQVQMP
+225 QNISTSIQQVQVP
-238 AGSMQTQASVG
+238 ANTVPTQASVNPT
-249 AMNYSAPSDT
+249 NYSAPSY
-259 TADIVNPETV
+259 TATDIVNTETIP
-269 NNTATA
+269 TESTF
-275 YDQEP
+275 DQEP
-280 VPEETNVITEAAAIP
+280 VPEATNVITEEAVMP
-295 EPIITEEAAPV
+295 ETIMTEEAAPI
-306 QETASTDMTE
+306 QETASTDITE
-316 TATDPI
+316 NVTDTI
-322 PSVDTIDKTATPDIS
+322 PSVDTIEETITPDIS

-353 TITDDTV
+353 TIPDDTV
-360 PEPIESAV
+360 AEPTEAAV
-368 AENSANDIS
+368 AENPADDIP
-377 TSDNMLGV
+377 TSDNMSGIA
-385 EGKSSNDMLSAD
+385 GKSSNDMLNAD

-408 TPKKEDPVIEDEKE
+408 APKKEEPVTEETEDT

-436 DPVEEPEEPAKVAT
+436 EAEEETEELTDNVTPITRTEPA
-450 IGDVIA
+450 
-456 SDDPNRQLSADEIA
+456 DDLNRQLSADEIA
-470 ALFAAADPVP
+470 ALFAAADPAP
-480 KKEEPVAAEEA
+480 KKEEPVVDTTPAA
-491 PATPVTDDPNRQLS
+491 PAADDSNRQLS
-505 PDEIAALFAASEPTP
+505 PDEIAALFAASEPAP

-534 EALAAQAATAPTVTP
+534 EALAAQAAAPIVTP

>member
-1 MGNYW
+1 M
-6 VLQMEVFSMKNK
+6 NK

-30 LTTGIALVYTFIMFH
+30 LTTGIALIYTFIMFH
-45 RIVFAVVGVGVLFLI
+45 RILFAVVGVSILFLI
-60 TAYILTQNIIA
+60 TAYILVQNIVA
-71 YVTMRNK
+71 YITMRNK

-89 DISHQIETMNGVQ
+89 DISKQLETMNGAQ

-115 AAEKVTNLENNYTES
+115 AAEKVSTLENNYAES

-204 SQPQQVNQGLS
+204 SQPQQLNQGLS
-215 VQLNNVAHEL
+215 IQLNNVAHEL
-225 QNISTSIQQVQMP
+225 QNISTSIQQVQIP
-238 AGSMQTQASVG
+238 AGTPQVQTMADPAYADTEQAKDIPTDNMIPEDIAEDIPEAAVSEDI
-249 AMNYSAPSDT
+249 STIDT
-259 TADIVNPETV
+259 L
-269 NNTATA
+269 ATA
-275 YDQEP
+275 
-280 VPEETNVITEAAAIP
+280 
-295 EPIITEEAAPV
+295 
-306 QETASTDMTE
+306 ETASTE
-316 TATDPI
+316 KPI
-322 PSVDTIDKTATPDIS
+322 
-337 ATDIP
+337 
-342 ATENTSEASAN
+342 
-353 TITDDTV
+353 
-360 PEPIESAV
+360 IESIPEEPV
-368 AENSANDIS
+368 AESIPEEAVTNTTESP
-377 TSDNMLGV
+377 DNLGI

-408 TPKKEDPVIEDEKE
+408 APKKEEPVTEETEDA

-436 DPVEEPEEPAKVAT
+436 EAKEETEELTDNVTPITSTEPA
-450 IGDVIA
+450 
-456 SDDPNRQLSADEIA
+456 DDPNRQLSADEIA
-470 ALFAAADPVP
+470 ALFAASEPAP
-480 KKEEPVAAEEA
+480 KKEEPVVDTTPAA
-491 PATPVTDDPNRQLS
+491 PAADDPNRQLS
-505 PDEIAALFAASEPTP
+505 PDEIAALFAASEPAP

-534 EALAAQAATAPTVTP
+534 EALAAQAAAPTVTP

>member
-1 MGNYW
+1 M
-6 VLQMEVFSMKNK
+6 NK

-30 LTTGIALVYTFIMFH
+30 LTTGIALIYTFIMFH
-45 RIVFAVVGVGVLFLI
+45 RILFAVVGVSILFLI
-60 TAYILTQNIIA
+60 TAYILVQNIVA
-71 YVTMRNK
+71 YITMRNK

-89 DISHQIETMNGVQ
+89 DISQQLETMNGAQ

-115 AAEKVTNLENNYTES
+115 AAEKVSTLENNYAES

-204 SQPQQVNQGLS
+204 SQPQQMNQGLS
-215 VQLNNVAHEL
+215 IQLNNVAHEL
-225 QNISTSIQQVQMP
+225 QNISTSIQQVQIP
-238 AGSMQTQASVG
+238 AGTPQVQTMADPAYADTEQAKDIPTDNMIPEDIAEDIPEAAVLEDISTI
-249 AMNYSAPSDT
+249 DT
-259 TADIVNPETV
+259 L
-269 NNTATA
+269 ATA
-275 YDQEP
+275 
-280 VPEETNVITEAAAIP
+280 
-295 EPIITEEAAPV
+295 
-306 QETASTDMTE
+306 ETASTE
-316 TATDPI
+316 KPVIESI
-322 PSVDTIDKTATPDIS
+322 PEEPVIDS
-337 ATDIP
+337 
-342 ATENTSEASAN
+342 
-353 TITDDTV
+353 V
-360 PEPIESAV
+360 PEEPV
-368 AENSANDIS
+368 AESIPEEAVTNTTESP
-377 TSDNMLGV
+377 DNLGI

-408 TPKKEDPVIEDEKE
+408 APKKEEPVTEETADA

-436 DPVEEPEEPAKVAT
+436 EAKEETEELTDNVTPITSTEPA
-450 IGDVIA
+450 
-456 SDDPNRQLSADEIA
+456 DDPNRQLSADEIA
-470 ALFAAADPVP
+470 ALFASSDPAP
-480 KKEEPVAAEEA
+480 KKEEPVVDTTPAA
-491 PATPVTDDPNRQLS
+491 PAADDPNRQLS
-505 PDEIAALFAASEPTP
+505 PDEIAALFAASEPAP

-534 EALAAQAATAPTVTP
+534 EALAAQAAAPTVTP

>member
-1 MGNYW
+1 M
-6 VLQMEVFSMKNK
+6 NK

-30 LTTGIALVYTFIMFH
+30 LTTGIALIYTFIMFH
-45 RIVFAVVGVGVLFLI
+45 RILFAVVGVSILFLI
-60 TAYILTQNIIA
+60 TAYILVQNVVA
-71 YVTMRNK
+71 YITMRNK

-89 DISHQIETMNGVQ
+89 DISQQLETMNGAQ

-115 AAEKVTNLENNYTES
+115 AAEKVSTLENNYAES

-204 SQPQQVNQGLS
+204 SQPQQLNQGLS
-215 VQLNNVAHEL
+215 IQLNNVAHEL
-225 QNISTSIQQVQMP
+225 QNISTSIQQVQIP
-238 AGSMQTQASVG
+238 AGTPQVQTMADPAYADTEQAKDIPTDNMILEDIAEDIPEAAVSEDI
-249 AMNYSAPSDT
+249 STIDT
-259 TADIVNPETV
+259 L
-269 NNTATA
+269 ATA
-275 YDQEP
+275 
-280 VPEETNVITEAAAIP
+280 
-295 EPIITEEAAPV
+295 
-306 QETASTDMTE
+306 ETASTE
-316 TATDPI
+316 KPVIESI
-322 PSVDTIDKTATPDIS
+322 PEEPVAESIPEEPVAESVLEEPVAES
-337 ATDIP
+337 IP
-342 ATENTSEASAN
+342 E
-353 TITDDTV
+353 
-360 PEPIESAV
+360 EPIAESIPEEAV
-368 AENSANDIS
+368 TNTTESP
-377 TSDNMLGV
+377 DNLGI

-408 TPKKEDPVIEDEKE
+408 APKKEEPVTEETADA

-436 DPVEEPEEPAKVAT
+436 EAKEETEELTDNVTPITSTEPA
-450 IGDVIA
+450 
-456 SDDPNRQLSADEIA
+456 DDPNRQLSADEIA
-470 ALFAAADPVP
+470 ALFAASDPAP
-480 KKEEPVAAEEA
+480 KKEEPVVDTTPAA
-491 PATPVTDDPNRQLS
+491 PAADDSNRQLS
-505 PDEIAALFAASEPTP
+505 TDEIAALFAASEPAP

-534 EALAAQAATAPTVTP
+534 EALAAQADAPTVTP

>member
-1 MGNYW
+1 M
-6 VLQMEVFSMKNK
+6 NK

-30 LTTGIALVYTFIMFH
+30 LTTGIALIYTFIMFH
-45 RIVFAVVGVGVLFLI
+45 RILFAVVGVSILFLI
-60 TAYILTQNIIA
+60 TAYILVQNIVA
-71 YVTMRNK
+71 YITMRNK

-89 DISHQIETMNGVQ
+89 DISQQLETMNGAQ

-115 AAEKVTNLENNYTES
+115 AAEKVSTLENNYAES

-204 SQPQQVNQGLS
+204 SQPQQLNQGLS
-215 VQLNNVAHEL
+215 IQLNNVAHEL
-225 QNISTSIQQVQMP
+225 QNISTSIQQVQIP
-238 AGSMQTQASVG
+238 AGTPQVQTMADPAYADTEQAKDIPTDNMIPEDIAEDIPEAAVSEDI
-249 AMNYSAPSDT
+249 STIDT
-259 TADIVNPETV
+259 L
-269 NNTATA
+269 ATA
-275 YDQEP
+275 
-280 VPEETNVITEAAAIP
+280 
-295 EPIITEEAAPV
+295 
-306 QETASTDMTE
+306 ETASTE
-316 TATDPI
+316 KPVI
-322 PSVDTIDKTATPDIS
+322 ES
-337 ATDIP
+337 
-342 ATENTSEASAN
+342 
-353 TITDDTV
+353 V
-360 PEPIESAV
+360 PEEPV
-368 AENSANDIS
+368 AESIPEEAVTNTTESP
-377 TSDNMLGV
+377 DNLGI

-408 TPKKEDPVIEDEKE
+408 APKKEEPVTEETEDA

-436 DPVEEPEEPAKVAT
+436 EAKEETEELTDNVTPITSTEPA
-450 IGDVIA
+450 
-456 SDDPNRQLSADEIA
+456 DDPNRQLSADEIA
-470 ALFAAADPVP
+470 ALFASSDPAP
-480 KKEEPVAAEEA
+480 KKEEPVVDTTPAA
-491 PATPVTDDPNRQLS
+491 PAADDPNRQLS
-505 PDEIAALFAASEPTP
+505 PDEIAALFAASEPEP

-534 EALAAQAATAPTVTP
+534 EALAAQAAAPTVTP

-558 SPDEIAALFASLG
+558 SPDEIAALFASHG

>member
-1 MGNYW
+1 MDNYW

-71 YVTMRNK
+71 YITMRNK

-259 TADIVNPETV
+259 TADIVNPEAV
-269 NNTATA
+269 NNTATT

-322 PSVDTIDKTATPDIS
+322 LSVDTIDKTATPDIF

-360 PEPIESAV
+360 PEPIETAV
-368 AENSANDIS
+368 AENSADDIS
-377 TSDNMLGV
+377 TSDNMLGI

-408 TPKKEDPVIEDEKE
+408 TPKKEDPVIEGEKE

-436 DPVEEPEEPAKVAT
+436 DPVEEAEEPAKVAT

-470 ALFAAADPVP
+470 ALFAAADPAP
-480 KKEEPVAAEEA
+480 KKEEPIAAEEA

-534 EALAAQAATAPTVTP
+534 EALAAQAAAAPTVTP

>member
-1 MGNYW
+1 
-6 VLQMEVFSMKNK
+6 MKNK

-71 YVTMRNK
+71 YITMRNK

-269 NNTATA
+269 NNTATT

-322 PSVDTIDKTATPDIS
+322 SSVDTVEEPLDTSTADI
-337 ATDIP
+337 A

-360 PEPIESAV
+360 PEPIETAV
-368 AENSANDIS
+368 AENSADDIS
-377 TSDNMLGV
+377 TSDNMLGI

-436 DPVEEPEEPAKVAT
+436 DPVAEPEEPAKVAT

-470 ALFAAADPVP
+470 ALFAAADPAP
-480 KKEEPVAAEEA
+480 KKEEPIAAEEA

-534 EALAAQAATAPTVTP
+534 EALAAQAAAAPTVTP

>member
-1 MGNYW
+1 MDKSRRSSRRGIQAKEIHNFVVKRSASKGQDEGNHF
-6 VLQMEVFSMKNK
+6 LKG
-18 PENKLAFSVLAT
+18 KLPVP
-30 LTTGIALVYTFIMFH
+30 G
-45 RIVFAVVGVGVLFLI
+45 IVFAGSCGEEP
-60 TAYILTQNIIA
+60 

-89 DISHQIETMNGVQ
+89 DISHQIEKMNGVQ

-115 AAEKVTNLENNYTES
+115 ASEKVTNLENNYTES

-408 TPKKEDPVIEDEKE
+408 TPRKEDPVIEDEKE

>member
-1 MGNYW
+1 M
-6 VLQMEVFSMKNK
+6 NK

-30 LTTGIALVYTFIMFH
+30 LTTGIALIYTFIMFH
-45 RIVFAVVGVGVLFLI
+45 RILFAVVGVSILFLI
-60 TAYILTQNIIA
+60 TAYILVQNIVA
-71 YVTMRNK
+71 YITMRNK

-89 DISHQIETMNGVQ
+89 DISQQIETMNGAQ

-115 AAEKVTNLENNYTES
+115 AAEKVSTLENNYAES

-204 SQPQQVNQGLS
+204 SQPQQMNQGLS
-215 VQLNNVAHEL
+215 IQLNNVAHEL
-225 QNISTSIQQVQMP
+225 QNISTSIQQVQVP
-238 AGSMQTQASVG
+238 ANTVPTQASVNPT
-249 AMNYSAPSDT
+249 NYSAPSY
-259 TADIVNPETV
+259 TATDIVNTETIP
-269 NNTATA
+269 TESTF
-275 YDQEP
+275 DQEP
-280 VPEETNVITEAAAIP
+280 VPEATNVITEEAVMP
-295 EPIITEEAAPV
+295 ETIMTE
-306 QETASTDMTE
+306 ETASTDITE
-316 TATDPI
+316 NVTDTI
-322 PSVDTIDKTATPDIS
+322 PSVDAIEETITPDIS

-353 TITDDTV
+353 TIPDDTV
-360 PEPIESAV
+360 AEPTEAAV
-368 AENSANDIS
+368 AENPADDIP
-377 TSDNMLGV
+377 TSDNMSGIA
-385 EGKSSNDMLSAD
+385 GKSSNDMLSAD

-408 TPKKEDPVIEDEKE
+408 TPKKEEPVTEETEDT

-436 DPVEEPEEPAKVAT
+436 EAEEETEELTDNVTPITSTEPA
-450 IGDVIA
+450 
-456 SDDPNRQLSADEIA
+456 DDPNRQLSADEIA
-470 ALFAAADPVP
+470 ALFAAADPAP
-480 KKEEPVAAEEA
+480 KKEEPVVDTTPAA
-491 PATPVTDDPNRQLS
+491 PAADDPNRQLS
-505 PDEIAALFAASEPTP
+505 PDEIAALFAASEPAP

-534 EALAAQAATAPTVTP
+534 EALAAQAAAPTVTP

>member
-1 MGNYW
+1 M
-6 VLQMEVFSMKNK
+6 NK

-30 LTTGIALVYTFIMFH
+30 LTTGIALIYTFIMFH
-45 RIVFAVVGVGVLFLI
+45 RILFAVVGVSILFLI
-60 TAYILTQNIIA
+60 TAYILVQNIVA
-71 YVTMRNK
+71 YITMRNK

-89 DISHQIETMNGVQ
+89 DISQQLETMNGAQ

-115 AAEKVTNLENNYTES
+115 AAEKVSTLENNYAES

-204 SQPQQVNQGLS
+204 SQPQQLNQGLS
-215 VQLNNVAHEL
+215 IQLNNVAHEL
-225 QNISTSIQQVQMP
+225 QNISTSIQQVQIP
-238 AGSMQTQASVG
+238 AGTPQVQTMADPAYADTEQAKDIPTDNMILEDIAEDIPEAAVSEDI
-249 AMNYSAPSDT
+249 STIDT
-259 TADIVNPETV
+259 L
-269 NNTATA
+269 ATA
-275 YDQEP
+275 
-280 VPEETNVITEAAAIP
+280 
-295 EPIITEEAAPV
+295 
-306 QETASTDMTE
+306 ETASTE
-316 TATDPI
+316 KP
-322 PSVDTIDKTATPDIS
+322 V
-337 ATDIP
+337 
-342 ATENTSEASAN
+342 
-353 TITDDTV
+353 
-360 PEPIESAV
+360 IESIPEEPV
-368 AENSANDIS
+368 AESIPEEPVAKSIPEEPVAESIPEETVTNTTESP
-377 TSDNMLGV
+377 DNLGI

-408 TPKKEDPVIEDEKE
+408 APKKEEPVTEETADA

-436 DPVEEPEEPAKVAT
+436 EAKEETEELTDNVTPITSTEPA
-450 IGDVIA
+450 
-456 SDDPNRQLSADEIA
+456 DDPNRQLSADEIA
-470 ALFAAADPVP
+470 ALFAASDPAP
-480 KKEEPVAAEEA
+480 KKEEPVVDTTPAA
-491 PATPVTDDPNRQLS
+491 PAADDPNRQLS
-505 PDEIAALFAASEPTP
+505 PDEIAALFAASEPEP

-534 EALAAQAATAPTVTP
+534 EALAAQAAAPTVTP

>member
-1 MGNYW
+1 
-6 VLQMEVFSMKNK
+6 MKNK

-45 RIVFAVVGVGVLFLI
+45 RIVFAVIGVGVLFLI

-71 YVTMRNK
+71 YITMRNK

-204 SQPQQVNQGLS
+204 SQPQQVNQDLS

-238 AGSMQTQASVG
+238 AGSMQTQTSVG

-280 VPEETNVITEAAAIP
+280 VPEETNMITEAAAIP

-306 QETASTDMTE
+306 QETTSTDMTE

-353 TITDDTV
+353 TITNDTV

-368 AENSANDIS
+368 AENSADDIS
-377 TSDNMLGV
+377 TSDSMLGV

-422 EPFTPTFTVVGKST
+422 KPFTPTFTVVGKST

-470 ALFAAADPVP
+470 ALFAAADPAP
-480 KKEEPVAAEEA
+480 KKEEPVAAEV
-491 PATPVTDDPNRQLS
+491 PATPVADDPNRQLS

-534 EALAAQAATAPTVTP
+534 EALAAQAAATPTVTP

>member
-1 MGNYW
+1 
-6 VLQMEVFSMKNK
+6 MKNK

-45 RIVFAVVGVGVLFLI
+45 RIVFAVIGVGVLFLI

-71 YVTMRNK
+71 YITMRNK

-204 SQPQQVNQGLS
+204 SQPQQVNQDLS

-238 AGSMQTQASVG
+238 ASSMQTQASVG

-259 TADIVNPETV
+259 TADIVNPKTV

-322 PSVDTIDKTATPDIS
+322 PSVDTVDKTATPDIS

-360 PEPIESAV
+360 PESIETAV
-368 AENSANDIS
+368 AENSADDIS
-377 TSDNMLGV
+377 TLDSMLGV

-422 EPFTPTFTVVGKST
+422 KPFTPTFTVVGKST

-470 ALFAAADPVP
+470 ALFAAADPAP
-480 KKEEPVAAEEA
+480 KKEEPVAAEV
-491 PATPVTDDPNRQLS
+491 PATPVADDPNRQLS
-505 PDEIAALFAASEPTP
+505 PDEITALFAASEPTP

-534 EALAAQAATAPTVTP
+534 EALAAQAAAAPTVTP